1 MNTKKEDLDKFG
13 FSVCDRNEMEKVF
26 RNFPELEKVILFG
39 SRAMNTFKPA
49 SDVDIALI
57 YKTDDYHIV
66 AEIKNKLEEE
76 TKIPYFFDVLDFKT
90 IDSPELKEHVKLNG
104 MEIYSRV

>member
-1 MNTKKEDLDKFG
+1 MNTKKEKLDKFG
-13 FSVCDRNEMEKVF
+13 FSPEDLKAMEKVF
-26 RNFPELEKVILFG
+26 QSSPDVEKVLLFG

-57 YKTDDYHIV
+57 YKPDNYHTL
-66 AEIKNKLEEE
+66 AEVKYKLEEE

-90 IDSPELKEHVKLNG
+90 IDTPELKEHIKNHGV
-104 MEIYSRV
+104 MIYIKK

>member
-1 MNTKKEDLDKFG
+1 MNTKKENLDKFG
-13 FSVCDRNEMEKVF
+13 FSLSDRSQMETVF

-39 SRAMNTFKPA
+39 SRAMNTFKPS

-66 AEIKNKLEEE
+66 AEVKDKLEEE

-90 IDSPELKEHVKLNG
+90 IDSAELKEHIKLNG
-104 MEIYSRV
+104 IEIYNN